1 MFHIQAL
8 TKIALQPT
16 YLTTCWAR
24 ERKDAWWSWWS
35 HTHILLASW
44 SGGIACPL
52 RKQVFHR
59 NRDVA
64 VFLLPRNGTL
74 PLCIN
79 DHLEDTKPFWINQ
92 RYCAR
97 WRTVCAICL
106 LILRLNHCD
115 LGILG
120 QHLIQELLGFW
131 LNCHRN
137 LFVILSIY
145 PNLGALRKHQ

>member
-1 MFHIQAL
+1 
-8 TKIALQPT
+8 
-16 YLTTCWAR
+16 
-24 ERKDAWWSWWS
+24 
-35 HTHILLASW
+35 LLASW
-44 SGGIACPL
+44 SGGLAFPL

-59 NRDVA
+59 DRDVIVDIA
-64 VFLLPRNGTL
+64 VFLLPRSGTL
-74 PLCIN
+74 PLCIY
-79 DHLEDTKPFWINQ
+79 DHLEDTKPIWINQ

-106 LILRLNHCD
+106 LILCLNHCD
-115 LGILG
+115 LRILG
-120 QHLIQELLGFW
+120 QHLIQEHLRFW